1 MDSIIINLEKKI
13 DSFVEAYKKINNKNI
28 VLEQENDKLFIELE
42 QKEREIINLKEKIK
56 IMNISKSVDSSEE
69 DIQLT
74 RLKINEYVREIDKC
88 ISLLNR

>member
-1 MDSIIINLEKKI
+1 MDSIITNLEKKI

-28 VLEQENDKLFIELE
+28 VLEQANDKLFIELE

>member
-28 VLEQENDKLFIELE
+28 ILEQANDKLFIELE